1 MPVGCRG
8 CVFAPCI
15 VTYYNCWKGN
25 RISGF
30 SLPEMFPTPL
40 TCWNWIQSS
49 RSKLNS
55 QTLGRQPVLQPWHV
69 LTLAS
74 TQNHTH
80 RQSSRDTEYTPSFCD
95 LPFRIT
101 PTRRQTLMNPSPLGF
116 PHSRHLIN
124 ISGLNEAGSADSRL
138 SGNNLP

>member
-1 MPVGCRG
+1 MSVGCRG

-101 PTRRQTLMNPSPLGF
+101 PTRRQTSMNPSPLGF
-116 PHSRHLIN
+116 PHGRHLIN
-124 ISGLNEAGSADSRL
+124 ISGLNEAGSVDSRL

>member
-1 MPVGCRG
+1 MGCRG

-15 VTYYNCWKGN
+15 VTHHNCWKGN

-40 TCWNWIQSS
+40 TCWNWIQSL

-55 QTLGRQPVLQPWHV
+55 QTLGRQPVLQPGHV

-74 TQNHTH
+74 THNHTH

-95 LPFRIT
+95 LPFHIT
-101 PTRRQTLMNPSPLGF
+101 PTRRQASMNPLLLGF
-116 PHSRHLIN
+116 PHGRYLIS
-124 ISGLNEAGSADSRL
+124 ISGLNEARSADSRL
-138 SGNNLP
+138 LGNYPP